1 LGRRGR
7 GCGTVIV
14 FLSSCGS
21 ADAHASGRERFRRSE
36 NLRISALSAIEIPLF
51 LPYAQVSGLLSY
63 MKLVVRDRIELS
75 TFR

>member
-1 LGRRGR
+1 LRRRGR

-21 ADAHASGRERFRRSE
+21 AVTHASARERFRKSE
-36 NLRISALSAIEIPLF
+36 NLRISALNAMGIPLF
-51 LPYAQVSGLLSY
+51 LPYAQVRGLL
-63 MKLVVRDRIELS
+63 KPHQTVVRDRIELS